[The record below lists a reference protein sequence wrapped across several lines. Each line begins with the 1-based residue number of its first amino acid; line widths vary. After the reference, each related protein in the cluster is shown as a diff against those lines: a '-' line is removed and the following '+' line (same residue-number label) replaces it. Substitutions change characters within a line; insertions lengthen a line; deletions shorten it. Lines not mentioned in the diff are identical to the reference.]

1 MSARRDTRRR
11 WRGAHATWLRCAAAT
26 TLAACVTITASA
38 CATVIDGQPV
48 SLMYDPFTVA
58 GLPAADGPSGPRDGA
73 PKPEGQVQGTDGGA
87 MDALAVTAVND
98 LEQFWQQNYTGFT
111 GTFRPVDSMLSY
123 DSRDPNSPEVCGGPT
138 YQNPNAEFCP
148 PEWMMAWDRGA
159 MLPVGQ
165 RFFGPM
171 SVVALVAHEY
181 GHAIQNMAKLINE
194 ETPVLVKEQQADCFS
209 GVYMRWVA
217 EGKSPRFALSTG
229 DGLNLVLAAAI
240 AIRDPIITPDDTE
253 LLEQGHGTALDRI
266 SAFQMG
272 FTDGAQ
278 ACVGIDM
285 GEIEARRGDLPMSL
299 QEDPTGQMQ
308 TGEAP
313 ITEQTLKTLMAV
325 LGQIFSPAKPP
336 TLSLSA
342 AACPDA
348 QPTGPAAYCP
358 ATNTIT
364 VDMPALKSMGKPADE
379 SDYELIQ
386 GDDTALSVVTSR
398 YMLAL
403 EHERGQPL
411 DSATAALRTACL
423 TGVAQRRMAEPIKS
437 PSGDELVLTAG
448 DLDKAVAGLLTN
460 GKVASEVNGATVPAG
475 FTRIV
480 AFRSGLLG
488 DEDLCNK
495 RFG

>member
-1 MSARRDTRRR
+1 MTARRDTRRR
-11 WRGAHATWLRCAAAT
+11 WRSAHARPLRRAAAIT
-26 TLAACVTITASA
+26 VAVCVTITASA
-38 CATVIDGQPV
+38 CATVIDGQAISP
-48 SLMYDPFTVA
+48 MYDPFTVA

-73 PKPEGQVQGTDGGA
+73 PKPEGQVLGTDGGP
-87 MDALAVTAVND
+87 MDALAVSAVND
-98 LEQFWQQNYTGFT
+98 LGQFWKQNYTGFT
-111 GTFRPVDSMLSY
+111 GTFRPVNILLSY

-148 PEWMMAWDRGA
+148 PEWLMAWDRGA

-165 RFFGPM
+165 RYFGPM
-171 SVVALVAHEY
+171 SIVALVAHEY
-181 GHAIQNMAKLINE
+181 GHAIQNMAKLVDK

-217 EGKSPRFALSTG
+217 EGQSPRFTLSTG
-229 DGLNLVLAAAI
+229 DGLNAVLAAAI
-240 AIRDPIITPDDTE
+240 VIRDPIITPDDTE
-253 LLEQGHGTALDRI
+253 LLTQGHGTALDRV

-278 ACVGIDM
+278 ACAGIDM
-285 GEIEARRGDLPMSL
+285 GEIQARRGDLPMSL
-299 QEDPTGQMQ
+299 QEDPTGQLQ

-313 ITEQTLKTLMAV
+313 ITEKTLQTLMGV
-325 LGQIFSPAKPP
+325 LGQIFAPAKPP
-336 TLSLSA
+336 TLSLVA

-364 VDMPALKSMGKPADE
+364 VDLPALKQMGKPADE
-379 SDYELIQ
+379 SDYVLIQ
-386 GDDTALSVVTSR
+386 GDDTALSVVSSR

-403 EHERGQPL
+403 EHEHGQPL
-411 DSATAALRTACL
+411 DSATTALRTACL

-448 DLDKAVAGLLTN
+448 DLDKAVAGLITN
-460 GKVASEVNGATVPAG
+460 GKVASDVTGATVPAA